1 MDEFN
6 LTVGVSYATDMNV
19 ALSAIDEILRANPR
33 VLRDPAPATCL
44 VRFADSGIDLELGVW
59 IADPEAGQ
67 LNLRSDINLVI
78 WEGFKREGIE
88 IPYPQREVRLLGAT
102 ESPAK
107 AI

>member
-1 MDEFN
+1 M
-6 LTVGVSYATDMNV
+6 
-19 ALSAIDEILRANPR
+19 
-33 VLRDPAPATCL
+33 LRDPAPATCL